1 MSAARA
7 QAGKRKSVPAKKK
20 SAKDRSQVTSQRQ
33 GTSGS
38 ISVGSILGEC
48 TGAVCLVEVVMHSLK
63 SREIGDAE
71 QEVLKRA
78 LRLIWSI
85 HDWIEE
91 SNPDDSDDMEDE
103 GEDAP

>member
-20 SAKDRSQVTSQRQ
+20 TAKDSSQGTSQPQ
-33 GTSGS
+33 GASGS

-48 TGAVCLVEVVMHSLK
+48 TGAICFVEVVMHSLE
-63 SREIGDAE
+63 SRDVGDAE

-78 LRLIWSI
+78 LRLIWSV

-91 SNPDDSDDMEDE
+91 SNPDDSDDMEE
-103 GEDAP
+103 QGEDAP